1 MKKNSSPLQKNE
13 VKEELS
19 LFRVVNKIQEK
30 DIDRLNKKKEWKYGY
45 NPEFDV
51 VVISKDGTI
60 GEVYEIQGLHI
71 ALPSVPKNVYKR
83 DRKKE
88 EQYWEAFEYPKELQ
102 KINSVFQWN
111 EYPNEFKNKYVDFIE
126 SEFDRR
132 EGGFWFTNNGV
143 PTYVTGTNYM
153 YLQWTKIDVGHPEY
167 REANRIFYLFWE
179 ACVADER
186 CYGMCYLKNRR
197 SGFSF
202 MSSSELVNTATLARD
217 SRLGIL
223 SKTGSDAKKMFT
235 DKVVPIS
242 GNYPFFF
249 KPIMDG
255 MDKPKTEL
263 AYRVPASKITK
274 NNMSSLKDDVDGLDT
289 TIDWKNTGDNSY
301 DGEKLLRL
309 VHDECYDPNTL
320 ILTENLVFK
329 KIKDINIGDKVIIE
343 NGLLKTVVNKT
354 FGNTDTYLVKQKY
367 GKDYIVTKNHRLV
380 LNRYISKKTGSKE
393 IIITP
398 EEYINYSDYKK
409 KHITRVVSK
418 GLEFE
423 DKDISIH
430 PYLLGLWLGDGRSN
444 SFTILVNKEEEPEI
458 LEYLGRL
465 SSMLNIDFEL
475 KKSTCDKIVEFTFK
489 GINSELK
496 NINVFKNKHIPSN
509 YMNSSIDTRLLL
521 LAGLIDTDGYSN
533 KKNNTIEFGMSR
545 KDLIEQI
552 RLLALSCGLSCSNIS
567 YKKSNF
573 NTDTYRVFISGN
585 LSIIPILTEKKSFE
599 GYVPNCLNRR
609 NNVDIE
615 YLGKGD
621 YVGIQVDGI
630 DDNERKLIL
639 EDFTVSLNSG
649 KWEVPNNILNN
660 WKVTKTCLRL
670 GRRII
675 GKCMM
680 GSTSNSISKGG
691 GNYKKL
697 YTESDVTKRN
707 ANGQTLSGLYALFI
721 PMEWNFEGYIDIY
734 GQPVMRTP
742 EKPIRDIQGGY
753 IYTGVIDY
761 WENEVHALKT
771 NSDALNEFYRQFP
784 RTESHA
790 FRDEA
795 KNSLFDLSKIYEQI
809 DFNDG
814 LEINQLVFSG
824 KFSWKNGVKDSE
836 VVWTPSR
843 DGDFKVSWFPNKDMA
858 NNIEIKNGSKHPGNI
873 HVGAFGCDTYDISG
887 VVGGGGSKGS
897 LHGLT
902 KFNMSD
908 APSNFFFLEYI
919 ARPRTSEEFYEN
931 CLMAC
936 VFYGM
941 PILIENNKVG
951 QLKYFYNRGYGK
963 YCLRRPDKHKNDLSQ
978 SEKEL
983 GGIPSSTQVIEL
995 HANALEAYIDQ
1006 HVGVDYSGQSRDA
1019 GQMGNMYFNRTLLDW
1034 ANYDISNRT
1043 KFDATVSSGFAIMAN
1058 QSYIIKPVR
1067 NNKEIMINFARYS
1080 NKGLQSELLK

>member
-1 MKKNSSPLQKNE
+1 MKSNSNHSQKKE
-13 VKEELS
+13 VKEDNS
-19 LFRVVNKIQEK
+19 LFRIIDKIDSK

-60 GEVYEIQGLHI
+60 GEVYEIQGLHV
-71 ALPSVPKNVYKR
+71 ALPSTPKGVYKR

-88 EQYWEAFEYPKELQ
+88 EQYWTPFEYPKELQ
-102 KINSVFQWN
+102 KITSVFQWN
-111 EYPNEFKNKYVDFIE
+111 EYPNEFKNKYVEYIE
-126 SEFDRR
+126 NEFDRR
-132 EGGFWFTNNGV
+132 DEGFWFYNNGN
-143 PTYVTGTNYM
+143 PTYVTGTHYM
-153 YLQWTKIDVGHPEY
+153 YLQWTKIDVGHAEF
-167 REANRIFYLFWE
+167 REANRIFFLFWE
-179 ACVADER
+179 ACIADER
-186 CYGMCYLKNRR
+186 SYGMCYLKNRR

-202 MSSSELVNTATLARD
+202 MSSAELVNTATLARD

-223 SKTGSDAKKMFT
+223 SKTGNDAKKMFT

-289 TIDWKNTGDNSY
+289 TIDWKNTADNSY

-309 VHDECYDPNTL
+309 VHDE
-320 ILTENLVFK
+320 
-329 KIKDINIGDKVIIE
+329 
-343 NGLLKTVVNKT
+343 
-354 FGNTDTYLVKQKY
+354 
-367 GKDYIVTKNHRLV
+367 
-380 LNRYISKKTGSKE
+380 
-393 IIITP
+393 
-398 EEYINYSDYKK
+398 
-409 KHITRVVSK
+409 
-418 GLEFE
+418 
-423 DKDISIH
+423 
-430 PYLLGLWLGDGRSN
+430 
-444 SFTILVNKEEEPEI
+444 
-458 LEYLGRL
+458 
-465 SSMLNIDFEL
+465 
-475 KKSTCDKIVEFTFK
+475 
-489 GINSELK
+489 
-496 NINVFKNKHIPSN
+496 
-509 YMNSSIDTRLLL
+509 
-521 LAGLIDTDGYSN
+521 
-533 KKNNTIEFGMSR
+533 
-545 KDLIEQI
+545 
-552 RLLALSCGLSCSNIS
+552 
-567 YKKSNF
+567 
-573 NTDTYRVFISGN
+573 
-585 LSIIPILTEKKSFE
+585 
-599 GYVPNCLNRR
+599 
-609 NNVDIE
+609 
-615 YLGKGD
+615 
-621 YVGIQVDGI
+621 
-630 DDNERKLIL
+630 
-639 EDFTVSLNSG
+639 SG

-660 WKVTKTCLRL
+660 WRVTKTCLRL

-691 GNYKKL
+691 GNYKSL
-697 YTESDVTKRN
+697 YNDSDVTKRN

-734 GQPVMRTP
+734 GQPVFRTP
-742 EKPIRDIQGGY
+742 EKPIRDIQGGF

-761 WENEVHALKT
+761 WENEVSALKN

-795 KNSLFDLSKIYEQI
+795 KNSLYDLAKIYEQI
-809 DFNDG
+809 DYNDG
-814 LEINQLVFSG
+814 LEINRIVNTG
-824 KFSWKNGVKDSE
+824 KFAWKNGIKDSE
-836 VVWTPSR
+836 VIWIPSK
-843 DGDFKVSWFPNKDMA
+843 DGNFKVTWFPNKDMT
-858 NNIEIKNGSKHPGNI
+858 NKIEVKNGKKYPANI

-902 KFNMSD
+902 KFNMDD

-919 ARPRTSEEFYEN
+919 ARPRTSEEFYED

-951 QLKYFYNRGYGK
+951 QLRYFYNRGYTGF
-963 YCLRRPDKHKNDLSQ
+963 CLRRPDKHKNDLSS

-1006 HVGVDYSGQSRDA
+1006 YVGIDYSGQFREA
-1019 GQMGNMYFNRTLLDW
+1019 GKMGNMFFNRTLLDW

-1043 KFDATVSSGFAIMAN
+1043 KFDATISSGFAIMAN
-1058 QSYIIKPVR
+1058 QTYVSKPIR
-1067 NNKEIMINFARYS
+1067 NNKEIMFNFARYS
-1080 NKGLQSELLK
+1080 NKGLQSELLR